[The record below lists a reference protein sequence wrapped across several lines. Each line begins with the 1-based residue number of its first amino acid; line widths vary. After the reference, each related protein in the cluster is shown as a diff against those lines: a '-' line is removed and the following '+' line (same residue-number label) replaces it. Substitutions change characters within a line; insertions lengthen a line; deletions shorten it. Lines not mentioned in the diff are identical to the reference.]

1 MKNYLRKVA
10 ERRLF
15 HFPRS
20 DIAIGYTH
28 GVKATMPMYSASMEI
43 IQSMVKTA
51 KEVFGK

>member
-1 MKNYLRKVA
+1 MMNYSKKAA

-20 DIAIGYTH
+20 DITISYTH

-43 IQSMVKTA
+43 MQSVVKVA
-51 KEVFGK
+51 KEVFS